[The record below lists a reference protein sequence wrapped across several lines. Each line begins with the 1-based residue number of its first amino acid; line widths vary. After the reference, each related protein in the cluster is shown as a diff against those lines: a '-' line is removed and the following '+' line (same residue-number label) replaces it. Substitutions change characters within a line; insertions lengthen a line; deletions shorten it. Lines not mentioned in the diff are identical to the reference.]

1 MAGDLVMNLL
11 MLQRSKKFVKEAPL
25 MELKEL
31 KELNT
36 KLVDLI
42 LGYEERTR
50 QHVETGILDNV
61 LKATAAELEFR
72 RRMQALD
79 CMLAELRAHLKK

>member
-1 MAGDLVMNLL
+1 
-11 MLQRSKKFVKEAPL
+11 

-42 LGYEERTR
+42 WEHEERTL
-50 QHVETGILDNV
+50 QHVETGILDHV

-79 CMLAELRAHLKK
+79 CMLAELRARLKK